1 MCSSYIGVF
10 SSIVFSRCLVLSEFV
25 FYFTFFK
32 LSAAWSWVF
41 WGVFTVLVLSY
52 TICILSC
59 YRNKGTKKWRVINL
73 TIICFIW
80 VTVNYQLYILCR
92 LIVWKIVV
100 QIFIENKMLRKRY
113 DWGHHALGGSGAC
126 SSRKFKIRCL
136 KFAKNANRCYI
147 ILRSAVNML
156 HCLTSGTA
164 HTVTYTCTSYIIL
177 EQSSHSDP

>member
-1 MCSSYIGVF
+1 MYSQVLYSQD
-10 SSIVFSRCLVLSEFV
+10 VLSFRNL
-25 FYFTFFK
+25 FFTLLFLNCLLVMGFF
-32 LSAAWSWVF
+32 LF
-41 WGVFTVLVLSY
+41 FTVLVLSY

-113 DWGHHALGGSGAC
+113 DWGHHALGGSGSC

-136 KFAKNANRCYI
+136 KFAKNAFANRCYI